1 MAKGLEKGKRE
12 NQIEVA
18 KKLLENKIDI
28 DIIIKTTGLTKEE
41 IENIEEL

>member
-1 MAKGLEKGKRE
+1 MEKGLEKGERKK
-12 NQIEVA
+12 QIEVA

-41 IENIEEL
+41 IENIDEL